1 MGNALIPRYIA
12 LPLAKQS
19 AKWYNALSYIRK
31 LFQKEMRAL
40 RRKTMDFS
48 AITRHQ
54 EERFAQKTLVGSVSK
69 INIDGKTVWNEAH
82 GMADIENGKKM
93 TKDAMFRLASMSK
106 PITGVAVMQ
115 LVESG
120 KAGLHDDISK
130 YIPEL
135 KDFSLAGRD
144 ENGQIINIGKAKR
157 GIEIFQLLNHTSG
170 LAQSD
175 MGYEQYDRAPFRAH
189 GNDTLKD
196 VVHRYNEILLDNE
209 PGTAMG
215 YGAIAAY
222 DVLSRIVEVISDMS
236 YDEYLKKNITG
247 PLGLNDIVFHPTK
260 EQINRLVAMYTADGT
275 ITRYPDVR
283 ENMLTMPESFET
295 GAACLLGSVDDYMV
309 FAECLQNEGEFDG
322 VRILK
327 PETVSLMRTPHI
339 APDVAGYNESCV
351 WGLSMRVITDKNPD
365 TVPPLGTYGWSGAYG
380 THFIIVPSLKLTAV
394 YASNLTNAGGSGAP
408 TAFEFERD
416 IMDALKNA

>member
-1 MGNALIPRYIA
+1 
-12 LPLAKQS
+12 
-19 AKWYNALSYIRK
+19 
-31 LFQKEMRAL
+31 MRAL

-48 AITRHQ
+48 AISRHQ
-54 EERFAQKTLVGSVSK
+54 EERFAQKTLVGSVTK

-82 GMADIENGKKM
+82 GMADIESGKKM
-93 TKDAMFRLASMSK
+93 TKDAIFRLASMSK

-115 LVESG
+115 LIESG
-120 KAGLHDDISK
+120 KADLHDDISK

-135 KDFSLAGRD
+135 KDFCLAGRD
-144 ENGQIINIGKAKR
+144 ENGKIINIGKAKR
-157 GIEIFQLLNHTSG
+157 GIEIFHLLNHTSG
-170 LAQSD
+170 LAQGEL
-175 MGYEQYDRAPFRAH
+175 GYEQYGTAPFNPK
-189 GNDTLKD
+189 GNDTLAD
-196 VVHRYNEILLDNE
+196 VVPHYNKFLLDNE

-215 YGAIAAY
+215 YGAISAY
-222 DVLSRIVEVISDMS
+222 DVLSRIVEIISDMT

-247 PLGLNDIVFHPTK
+247 PLGLKDIVFHPTK
-260 EQINRLVAMYTADGT
+260 EQLDRLVTIYTADGT

-283 ENMLTMPESFET
+283 ENMLTIPESFET

-309 FAECLQNEGEFDG
+309 FAECLRNEGELGG

-327 PETVSLMRTPHI
+327 PETVKLMRTPHV

-351 WGLSMRVITDKNPD
+351 WGLSMRVITDKNPEA
-365 TVPPLGTYGWSGAYG
+365 VPPLGTYGWSGAYG

-394 YASNLTNAGGSGAP
+394 YGSNLTNAGGSGAP
-408 TAFEFERD
+408 TAFEFEKD